1 MIVMNDGIKTRN
13 LYNFEDVYFKNT
25 FFSRDL
31 SMNILRKQAFRVW
44 KIFGK
49 NKEFPKIVADRGTF
63 YNGRYL
69 SYSQGNDIR
78 LARNQRN
85 IITLMHEITHALGF
99 EFHNKKFVDMEF
111 SILEHMFKKNRG
123 ELELTAGLFG
133 VER

>member
-1 MIVMNDGIKTRN
+1 MNDSIKTRN
-13 LYNFEDVYFKNT
+13 LYRFEEVYFKNT
-25 FFSRDL
+25 TFSQSL

-44 KIFGK
+44 KMFGE
-49 NKEFPKIVADRGTF
+49 NKKFPKIIAGRGVF

-69 SYSQGNDIR
+69 SYSLENNIC

-85 IITLMHEITHALGF
+85 IITLVHELTHALGF
-99 EFHNKKFVDMEF
+99 DFHDKKFVTVEF
-111 SILEHMFKKNRG
+111 NILEKVFKKNRG